1 VAWNDNKIFSQW
13 RDSMWLEGM
22 CMANSNRKDE
32 LISDSGILE
41 DEHTKQARIF
51 VFLCDIVA
59 IVLIALGLIAFIK
72 GTF

>member
-1 VAWNDNKIFSQW
+1 MITKYFHSGVIVCGW
-13 RDSMWLEGM
+13 RECRMT
-22 CMANSNRKDE
+22 NNRKDE

>member
-1 VAWNDNKIFSQW
+1 
-13 RDSMWLEGM
+13 
-22 CMANSNRKDE
+22 MANSNRKDE

-51 VFLCDIVA
+51 VFLCDIIA